1 VKNCKAP
8 GASVVRQEILAP
20 YIEAF
25 AENRG
30 LKMKMSFK
38 LAPLAALALAL
49 GGAAALAEEHG
60 HPAPAAHRPEPAH
73 PGESHA
79 GPSGYQ
85 RVAEPKGWD
94 SRPKQVDRGSYQHNF
109 QAARSFHIGPYHRP
123 SGWVAHRWAYGQIL
137 PRTYFGASY
146 LIADYWLFA
155 LEVPPAGY
163 EWVRDDT
170 DALLV
175 NTDSGEILQVE
186 YGVFG

>member
-1 VKNCKAP
+1 
-8 GASVVRQEILAP
+8 LAP

-49 GGAAALAEEHG
+49 GGAAAMAEEHG
-60 HPAPAAHRPEPAH
+60 RPAAAAHRPAPAH
-73 PGESHA
+73 PGEAHP

-85 RVAEPKGWD
+85 RVSEPKGWD
-94 SRPKQVDRGSYQHNF
+94 SRPKQVDRGAYQHNF

-123 SGWVAHRWAYGQIL
+123 SGWVSHRWAYGQIL
-137 PRTYFGASY
+137 PRAYFGTSF

-170 DALLV
+170 DALLI